1 MERDYHKPTLRKV
14 PGKTSWYVVVTKPKA
29 LQKGPK
35 DKFIRRSI
43 GTSDKRVAEKL
54 VHSKAEQIYKEFDK
68 QLNADPFIA
77 FVRKHWELDWSFED
91 YLSRPPLLPLKDG
104 PEARDN
110 RKLVVCEYVCNQND
124 TFDQRL
130 AENLFQYLNKKEA
143 TAWKVWLTYGENPY
157 PILIQQEQIDADL
170 SEKAVQQQKE
180 IHALNRTG
188 APKLSEFIEKYEED
202 KYRWRSISS
211 KEKGAQLRRL
221 HKVIQLIGDIPVDQ
235 VTKPRVLDVAEH
247 LEGRNLANSTITYWI
262 NSLTL
267 YLNWI
272 EDTQF
277 NTFVNPQKPWITGRP
292 LQGLSIGKYGKKKRS
307 FEAFTPEQLHHLFS
321 LKMPEEHRLIL
332 SILVTT
338 GMRLDE
344 AALLDWT
351 QYKIDRNGL
360 RYFDLSLGAKVK
372 NDRFSARTV
381 AIPDCLKLPEKSEG
395 RLFSFRIGAD
405 EKSASHASRVLTQYT
420 HAVRFDEKD
429 DRKVVHSLRHNL
441 AGFMINLK
449 PTPSSELMNWIT
461 GHDMDG
467 RVTQSERTKTYGQDP
482 DVSVKYEIVNRIEHP
497 WLR

>member
-1 MERDYHKPTLRKV
+1 
-14 PGKTSWYVVVTKPKA
+14 
-29 LQKGPK
+29 
-35 DKFIRRSI
+35 
-43 GTSDKRVAEKL
+43 
-54 VHSKAEQIYKEFDK
+54 
-68 QLNADPFIA
+68 
-77 FVRKHWELDWSFED
+77 
-91 YLSRPPLLPLKDG
+91 
-104 PEARDN
+104 
-110 RKLVVCEYVCNQND
+110 
-124 TFDQRL
+124 
-130 AENLFQYLNKKEA
+130 
-143 TAWKVWLTYGENPY
+143 
-157 PILIQQEQIDADL
+157 
-170 SEKAVQQQKE
+170 
-180 IHALNRTG
+180 
-188 APKLSEFIEKYEED
+188 
-202 KYRWRSISS
+202 
-211 KEKGAQLRRL
+211 L
-221 HKVIQLIGDIPVDQ
+221 HKVIKLIEDIPVDQ
-235 VTKPRVLDVAEH
+235 VTKPRVLDVAER
-247 LEGRNLANSTITYWI
+247 LEGRSLANSTITSWI

-307 FEAFTPEQLHHLFS
+307 FEAFIPEQLHHLFS

-360 RYFDLSLGAKVK
+360 RYFDQSLGAKVK

-405 EKSASHASRVLTQYT
+405 EKSSSHASRVLTQYT

-497 WLR
+497 WLRYPPVHRIHDCCPVYRAPPRD